1 MKLIQLGGNRYKNKG
16 VRGYAMVDDADYE
29 MLSKHAWFLST
40 SGYAIKSNWDIR
52 KSGHTVM
59 TRLLLECPD
68 GMFVDHIDG
77 NRLNNQR
84 SNLRLATKSQ
94 NGANR
99 GAPSNNKSGF
109 KGVHFDKFNNK
120 WRAEIWCNN
129 KRKRIGRFERI
140 EDAAR
145 AYNETAKEL
154 FGEFAYTVN

>member
-1 MKLIQLGGNRYKNKG
+1 
-16 VRGYAMVDDADYE
+16 
-29 MLSKHAWFLST
+29 
-40 SGYAIKSNWDIR
+40 
-52 KSGHTVM
+52 
-59 TRLLLECPD
+59 
-68 GMFVDHIDG
+68 MFVDHIDG

-84 SNLRLATKSQ
+84 HNLRLATKSQ

-109 KGVHFDKFNNK
+109 KGIHFDKFNNK

-140 EDAAR
+140 EDAVI

-154 FGEFAYTVN
+154 FGEFAYLNNIKSFVKQMQ